1 MSVVVKKTQ
10 KTFQSFTDL
19 PAWGTSENPPTE
31 FLLFPFGETQATMFG
46 GQRESV
52 FLSPENGQKIVEEWS
67 RRLNKGHFDYDHAI
81 LRDNPEGTP
90 SAGSFKIDLRADGL
104 WVTDIVW
111 TPRMLKYFKDKE
123 IQYTSPYFQTE
134 EGPDG
139 KQYVTALLNVAV
151 TNWPATDQLRPLI
164 ALSQKPTNKPTTK
177 ALSTKARAQG
187 VIMDPKIQEAIK
199 AILEKVKS
207 DGEAAD
213 VAQAV
218 LDIQAAL
225 AGAADPNANPAPGM
239 AEAMDIAATAKA
251 LTSKTKASEVKG
263 ALQAAFDAKTENK
276 DLIKRLNALETESAQ
291 SLINTSKMTPAQ
303 KTWCQTQ
310 LSQPNGF
317 ETVKSF
323 IEASAKDAP
332 VGPNVA
338 LVQPP
343 EVKAE
348 VQSDDP
354 SKELVSFC
362 QSKGLD
368 AKIYL
373 KNWKILNPKKSWSR
387 ELA

>member
-134 EGPDG
+134 EGSDG

-164 ALSQKPTNKPTTK
+164 ALSQKPNARPTTK
-177 ALSTKARAQG
+177 ALSLKARAQG

-199 AILEKVKS
+199 AALANAGIKDTEM
-207 DGEAAD
+207 
-213 VAQAV
+213 AQV
-218 LDIQAAL
+218 ILDIQAAL
-225 AGAADPNANPAPGM
+225 AGNNPNETPAPDQ

-251 LTSKTKASEVKG
+251 LTGKSSVAEVKG
-263 ALQAAFDAKTENK
+263 VLQAAFNAKVENS
-276 DLIKRLNALETESAQ
+276 DLIKRLNALESERAKD
-291 SLINTSKMTPAQ
+291 IIDRSKLTPAQ
-303 KTWCQTQ
+303 KAWAQSQ

-323 IEASAKDAP
+323 IEASSKDVP
-332 VGPNVA
+332 LGPNA
-338 LVQPP
+338 PLVQPP
-343 EVKAE
+343 VAPAPESE
-348 VQSDDP
+348 EP
-354 SKELVSFC
+354 SKELVSYC
-362 QSKGLD
+362 QSKQMD
-368 AKIYL
+368 AKVYF
-373 KNWKILNPKKSWSR
+373 KNWKIINPKKAWTK